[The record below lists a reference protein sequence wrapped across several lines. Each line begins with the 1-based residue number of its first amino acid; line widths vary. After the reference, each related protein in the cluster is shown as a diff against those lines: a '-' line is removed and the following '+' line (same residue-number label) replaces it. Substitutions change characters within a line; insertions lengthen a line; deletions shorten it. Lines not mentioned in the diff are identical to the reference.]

1 MTASGKTE
9 LIDIED
15 FGIHE
20 GISEVI
26 FTTISPDDNPN
37 AAPMGLHNKDG
48 RLYVRIYNSKT
59 LENIM
64 KKPIA
69 AANITE
75 DPVLFV
81 QSALSD
87 VGPEIF
93 EYVEGFPVL
102 KDALG
107 WILFDCKCK
116 KGENISV
123 VELSPIKGKINT
135 RKLKPVNRGF
145 NAVIE
150 ALIHA
155 TRYVVFREQKYLEH
169 IEYYNSIVKKCGGA
183 REKEAMEL
191 LYELVGHKK

>member
-1 MTASGKTE
+1 MIAHGE
-9 LIDIED
+9 LVNVED

-26 FTTISPDDNPN
+26 FTTISPDGIPN
-37 AAPMGLHNKDG
+37 AAPMGLHNKEG
-48 RLYVRIYNSKT
+48 RLFVRIYNSKT

-69 AANITE
+69 SANIVD

-87 VGPEIF
+87 MEPERF
-93 EYVEGFPVL
+93 EFIDGFPVL

-107 WILFDCKCK
+107 WILFNCKCK
-116 KGENISV
+116 KGKNISI
-123 VELSPIKGKINT
+123 VEMSPIKGKINT

-150 ALIHA
+150 ASIHA
-155 TRYVVFREQKYLEH
+155 TRYVAFRNQKYLGY

-183 REKEAMEL
+183 LEKEAMGL
-191 LYELVGHKK
+191 LYELIGLKK

>member
-1 MTASGKTE
+1 VT
-9 LIDIED
+9 D

-26 FTTISPDDNPN
+26 FTTISSDGIPN

-48 RLYVRIYNSKT
+48 RLFVRIYNSKT

-64 KKPIA
+64 SKPVA
-69 AANITE
+69 AANITD

-87 VGPEIF
+87 IGHERF
-93 EYVEGFPVL
+93 EFIEGFPVL
-102 KDALG
+102 KDAMG
-107 WILFDCKCK
+107 WILFNCKLK
-116 KGENISV
+116 NGENISV

-150 ALIHA
+150 ASIHA

-183 REKEAMEL
+183 REKEAMGL
-191 LYELVGHKK
+191 LYELIGHKK

>member
-1 MTASGKTE
+1 MIACGGAE
-9 LIDIED
+9 PINAED

-26 FTTISPDDNPN
+26 FTTISSDRIPN
-37 AAPMGLHNKDG
+37 AAPMGLHNKGG
-48 RLYVRIYNSKT
+48 RFFVRIYKSKT

-69 AANITE
+69 AANIVD
-75 DPVLFV
+75 DPLLFV
-81 QSALSD
+81 LSALSD
-87 VGPEIF
+87 VGPERF
-93 EYVEGFPVL
+93 EFIDGFPVL

-123 VELSPIKGKINT
+123 VELAPIKGKINM

-150 ALIHA
+150 ASIHA
-155 TRYVVFREQKYLEH
+155 TRYVVFREQKYLEC

-191 LYELVGHKK
+191 LYGLIGLKK